1 MPTVA
6 IEGRLRFMVHTN
18 ELPYE
23 PPHVHVYAGGES
35 LCRIELYGGEFMDD
49 PPGGMRRTILEA
61 YRKHAVEIFRVWDRI
76 HGGLE

>member
-6 IEGRLRFMVHTN
+6 IEGRFRFMVHTN

-35 LCRIELYGGEFMDD
+35 LCRIEIYGGEFMDD
-49 PPGGMRRTILEA
+49 PPAGMRRAIFGA
-61 YRKHAVEIFRVWDRI
+61 YRKHAVEIFRAWDRI
-76 HGGLE
+76 HGGLT